1 VPPHDETSPVGRPAG
16 SSRRP
21 PPARA
26 VGSGGSGAKRPAA
39 GRART
44 TGARGGQA
52 PRSAGARPAGQG
64 GSRSGSGGGGRPPGQ
79 RPPTRGPAGGGG
91 KKKPPTKQRRRRV
104 LAAIAAT
111 LVGSLVLLGVFVGV
125 VYASTAVPS
134 ADTVTGKQT
143 TIVYYAD
150 GTTEMARLA
159 AAGGNRT
166 NVKLDQISE
175 AARNAVL
182 AAENRSFYSDP
193 GISFSGIA
201 RAAWNNLTGGSTQGG
216 STITQQY
223 VKNAFLNSDQTFSR
237 KFKELFLAVKLD
249 NQYSKN
255 EILEKYLNTIYFG
268 RGVYGIEAA
277 ANTYFGVPAAQLTPE
292 QGAVLAVLIRSPNSY
307 DPANNAAVARD
318 RWGLVLDAMV
328 AQGWLDSTAR
338 AAMAYP
344 PVLPKTDSSLGIPSG
359 PEGLIV
365 SRALAEVRSSYPD
378 AEAQGLRITTTV
390 NKGYQDA
397 AVSAV
402 NDVMSGEPDNL
413 RQALVAIDPKTGGVL
428 AYYGNK
434 AGSGE
439 DVIDYAQAQRQ
450 PGSSMKPYTLATAL
464 QQGISVTARRDGSS
478 PQTFPDRT
486 QPVRNSGNAQCPACT
501 LTEAI
506 TRSLN
511 TTFYGL
517 AYEVGAEKV
526 RSTAVAATGLPE
538 TWSSGVLDGS
548 RTLADAQTGEVGGD
562 IGIGRYEM
570 RPVDQAVGFATFA
583 NGGTRHDAHFVAQVA
598 DSSGAVL
605 SRNDGSAGAK
615 QVVPADVA
623 NDVTFALEG
632 VAKYSKRPLAGN
644 RPVASKTGTQGLNDT
659 DNSDAWM
666 VGYTP
671 SISAAVWMGS
681 DSTNQPIVN
690 AQGRI
695 IYGSGLPGAIWQQF
709 MDNALAGTPQEGLP
723 SKAIIKGDTGRSVPE
738 PTTAAPAP
746 TTSRAPATTT
756 RAAPTTTQP
765 TQTAETTTPTTTPPT
780 TTSSSP
786 TTGQGRGG
794 GGRTGQPI
802 VPGQPGNTNAGPNG

>member
-1 VPPHDETSPVGRPAG
+1 
-16 SSRRP
+16 
-21 PPARA
+21 
-26 VGSGGSGAKRPAA
+26 
-39 GRART
+39 
-44 TGARGGQA
+44 
-52 PRSAGARPAGQG
+52 
-64 GSRSGSGGGGRPPGQ
+64 
-79 RPPTRGPAGGGG
+79 
-91 KKKPPTKQRRRRV
+91 
-104 LAAIAAT
+104 
-111 LVGSLVLLGVFVGV
+111 
-125 VYASTAVPS
+125 
-134 ADTVTGKQT
+134 
-143 TIVYYAD
+143 
-150 GTTEMARLA
+150 
-159 AAGGNRT
+159 
-166 NVKLDQISE
+166 
-175 AARNAVL
+175 
-182 AAENRSFYSDP
+182 
-193 GISFSGIA
+193 
-201 RAAWNNLTGGSTQGG
+201 
-216 STITQQY
+216 
-223 VKNAFLNSDQTFSR
+223 
-237 KFKELFLAVKLD
+237 
-249 NQYSKN
+249 
-255 EILEKYLNTIYFG
+255 
-268 RGVYGIEAA
+268 
-277 ANTYFGVPAAQLTPE
+277 
-292 QGAVLAVLIRSPNSY
+292 
-307 DPANNAAVARD
+307 
-318 RWGLVLDAMV
+318 
-328 AQGWLDSTAR
+328 
-338 AAMAYP
+338 
-344 PVLPKTDSSLGIPSG
+344 
-359 PEGLIV
+359 
-365 SRALAEVRSSYPD
+365 
-378 AEAQGLRITTTV
+378 
-390 NKGYQDA
+390 
-397 AVSAV
+397 
-402 NDVMSGEPDNL
+402 
-413 RQALVAIDPKTGGVL
+413 
-428 AYYGNK
+428 
-434 AGSGE
+434 
-439 DVIDYAQAQRQ
+439 
-450 PGSSMKPYTLATAL
+450 
-464 QQGISVTARRDGSS
+464 
-478 PQTFPDRT
+478 
-486 QPVRNSGNAQCPACT
+486 VRNSGNAQCPACT